1 MILLLLAVDATIL
14 SDSSSVD
21 LTGSVA
27 LNFDGALI
35 GDYDE
40 ESNPDG
46 TLTRPGLFGGSGNQP
61 ISTSLSFSLGF
72 DDQSMPEGQVVFSI
86 QKEVLSVTAIEANL
100 PDTSVNLGLELL
112 FETFR
117 SIAPDSLFPGGIA
130 LPLDIGAVD
139 LTNLAIRLA
148 EPVDYPLLLPP
159 RADFL
164 VFTGGLPLIYEGVI
178 DLQGTPTPISFP
190 FTFTVDGQVASDGSE
205 LSMSAS
211 TAVDE
216 AFPPEAPF
224 GFSDL
229 PLPLPTILPAGETAN
244 CLLSQDLIE
253 VGSILDVGFMLVASV
268 SSAPGGDA
276 DGDGDID
283 FDDLIRVLAEWGACP
298 VPGSCSADFDQ
309 NGQVEFADLL
319 MVLTGW
325 Q

>member
-1 MILLLLAVDATIL
+1 M
-14 SDSSSVD
+14 
-21 LTGSVA
+21 
-27 LNFDGALI
+27 
-35 GDYDE
+35 
-40 ESNPDG
+40 
-46 TLTRPGLFGGSGNQP
+46 
-61 ISTSLSFSLGF
+61 
-72 DDQSMPEGQVVFSI
+72 
-86 QKEVLSVTAIEANL
+86 
-100 PDTSVNLGLELL
+100 
-112 FETFR
+112 
-117 SIAPDSLFPGGIA
+117 
-130 LPLDIGAVD
+130 
-139 LTNLAIRLA
+139 
-148 EPVDYPLLLPP
+148 DYPLLLPP
-159 RADFL
+159 GADFL
-164 VFTGGLPLIYEGVI
+164 LFTGGLPLLYEGVV

-190 FTFTVDGQVASDGSE
+190 FMFTVDGQVASDGSE

-211 TAVDE
+211 TSVNE
-216 AFPPEAPF
+216 TFPPKVPF

-253 VGSILDVGFMLVASV
+253 VGSILDVEFILVASA
-268 SSAPGGDA
+268 SSAPAGDA